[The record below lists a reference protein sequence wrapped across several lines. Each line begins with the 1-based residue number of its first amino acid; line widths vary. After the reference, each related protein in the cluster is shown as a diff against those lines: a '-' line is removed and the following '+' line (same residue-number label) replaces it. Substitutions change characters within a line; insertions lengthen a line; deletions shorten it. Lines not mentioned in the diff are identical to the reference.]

1 MISLHRIGT
10 DHSQFQLNPDLVMTI
25 EANPDTVLT
34 LTTGAKIVVAET
46 PEMVSTKIRNAR
58 VDIAAG
64 ALQRA
69 REEAKAAQPLRKLDS
84 PVDLSIK
91 RA

>member
-1 MISLHRIGT
+1 MISLHRIGS
-10 DHSQFQLNPDLVMTI
+10 DQSHFQLNPDLVMTI

-34 LTTGAKIVVAET
+34 LTTGTKIVVAET

-69 REEAKAAQPLRKLDS
+69 REETRGAQPLRKLDS
-84 PVDLSIK
+84 PVDLSMK

>member
-1 MISLHRIGT
+1 M
-10 DHSQFQLNPDLVMTI
+10 LV
-25 EANPDTVLT
+25 NS
-34 LTTGAKIVVAET
+34 VAMSTFDCSST

-69 REEAKAAQPLRKLDS
+69 REEARSGQPLRKLDS

>member
-1 MISLHRIGT
+1 
-10 DHSQFQLNPDLVMTI
+10 
-25 EANPDTVLT
+25 
-34 LTTGAKIVVAET
+34 
-46 PEMVSTKIRNAR
+46 MVSTKIRNAR

-69 REEAKAAQPLRKLDS
+69 REEAKGGQALRKLDS